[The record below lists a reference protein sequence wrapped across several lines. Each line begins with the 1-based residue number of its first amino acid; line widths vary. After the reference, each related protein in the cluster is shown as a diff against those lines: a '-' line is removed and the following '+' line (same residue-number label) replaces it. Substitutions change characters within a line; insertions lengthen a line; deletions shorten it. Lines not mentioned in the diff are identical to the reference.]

1 MANHSE
7 HKQVQPPLDAAVIPV
22 WLKVLLGLAAFVIIV
37 AGMKAAA
44 TILVP
49 FLLALFVAIISA
61 PALFWMQQKGVRP
74 AFAILIVTAILLG
87 AGLFVGTVL
96 AKSIPSF
103 IQSLPEYS
111 RRLQENLTTFCAWI
125 QQKGV
130 NIETQQIL
138 QYFKPDSAVKMMGD
152 LLSQFGNLM
161 TKGFLIFLTLVF
173 ILLEASMFEIKLQN
187 ALHNPQQSMQRLAR
201 ITRDVKL
208 YLAVKTAISLATG
221 IIVTIWLMILG
232 VDYAV
237 IWGLLAFILN
247 FVPSIG
253 SILAAIPPIIL
264 ALIQLG
270 IGNAVLVAVGYLVV
284 NVALGNFL
292 EPRLVGQKLGLSTL
306 VVFLSLIFWGWVLGP
321 VGMLLSVPLTMAVK
335 IVLQSNDDTRWI
347 AILLGSGPASHREK
361 SEKK

>member
-1 MANHSE
+1 MN
-7 HKQVQPPLDAAVIPV
+7 PPDKNNQHRPEAVLPV
-22 WLKVLLGLAAFVIIV
+22 WLKVLMGLAAFVIIV

-49 FLLALFVAIISA
+49 FLLALFIAIISA
-61 PALFWMQQKGVRP
+61 PALIWMQQKGVRP

-87 AGLFVGTVL
+87 AGLFIGTVL
-96 AKSIPSF
+96 AQSIPPF
-103 IQSLPEYS
+103 IKALPDYS
-111 RRLQENLTTFCAWI
+111 SRLQESLTSACTWL

-130 NIETQQIL
+130 NVETQQLL
-138 QYFKPDSAVKMMGD
+138 QYLKPDSAVKMMGD
-152 LLSQFGNLM
+152 MLSQFGNLM

-173 ILLEASMFEIKLQN
+173 ILLEASMFEVKFRH
-187 ALHNPQQSMQRLAR
+187 AFRNPQQSMQRLGK
-201 ITRDVKL
+201 ITSDVKL
-208 YLAVKTAISLATG
+208 YLAVKTGISLVTG
-221 IIVTIWLMILG
+221 VIVTVWLMILG

-270 IGNAVLVAVGYLVV
+270 IAKAVLVMVGYLVL
-284 NVALGNFL
+284 NIALGNFL
-292 EPRLVGQKLGLSTL
+292 EPKLVGQKLGLSTL

-321 VGMLLSVPLTMAVK
+321 VGMLLSVPLTMAFK
-335 IVLQSNDDTRWI
+335 IVLQSNEDTRWI
-347 AILLGSGPASHREK
+347 AVLLGSGPSTNT
-361 SEKK
+361 KKTHDK